1 MRAIYF
7 LAHEEMTVPYFSFS
21 LMDAGYA
28 MPVGVLSLLHGDEAD
43 DVEQDQVDY
52 DLDMRW
58 G

>member
-1 MRAIYF
+1 MLTIYSIP
-7 LAHEEMTVPYFSFS
+7 HREMTEPYFFFS

-28 MPVGVLSLLHGDEAD
+28 LPAGVLRLLYGDEAD
-43 DVEQDQVDY
+43 DVEQDQVD

>member
-1 MRAIYF
+1 MLSSPQRDDRT
-7 LAHEEMTVPYFSFS
+7 LLLFS